1 MPGGG
6 TPADGR
12 WGRWWSR
19 RHAYAV
25 GAAAQIV
32 AAVNAKVTPATRP
45 GCASETMMGAMTA
58 AFAPPGPGQWALD
71 RSHFAGGTTPICQ
84 WLMEESMARGMRRVF
99 AEIGV
104 PADTLQAR
112 FVNGFMYTR
121 LRPLLRPDH
130 AAKKLPPEPILR
142 IVTHLHPAFRRRAKA
157 AATALRSRPWVDVA
171 HRWATQLRPA
181 VIAENRR
188 LQATN
193 PDVLDDA
200 PLGRHVAELLE
211 YCRDK
216 AELHFWLHGHDLGPI
231 ARYLH
236 AVQGWGIPP
245 ADALPA
251 LAGASPSTS
260 DPVRVLVRLRTLL
273 AEAGAA
279 PTTLDD
285 VRGVSPEA
293 AATLD
298 HYLTDRGHLLVTG
311 YDIVGLTLGEVP
323 GAVLASILDAVEP
336 PPIDDRAVA
345 GALRSRVREE
355 HRAEFDLVLGDARAV
370 MDMRDDNGPSTYEW
384 PVGLLRLA
392 LLAVGRRLV
401 SRGRIA
407 NAELALELTPAEAA
421 TVLDRDAPSGAEL
434 TRRGHERRALAQ
446 LTPPE
451 TLGPVEPAPS
461 LDVLPTPLDEIVAMV
476 RTALSLMGMA
486 GATQPERLMGVRI
499 GTSAYRGR
507 ARITASSEDAIEN
520 MEPRD
525 VLVVRVTSPAFNAVL
540 SIAGAVVTTEGGPL
554 SHAAV
559 LARELG
565 IPAVVGAAGALDLA
579 DGATV
584 EVDPRVGSVRVVT

>member
-1 MPGGG
+1 MPPRLGGCPRGGAAGGG
-6 TPADGR
+6 VGAGGDCLVGYGGR
-12 WGRWWSR
+12 WPMGALVVTASCLCRRGGCASCGRGQREGHSGDK
-19 RHAYAV
+19 AS
-25 GAAAQIV
+25 
-32 AAVNAKVTPATRP
+32 P
-45 GCASETMMGAMTA
+45 GCASETMMGPMTA

-104 PADTLQAR
+104 PADALEAR

-121 LRPLLRPDH
+121 LRPLLRPDR
-130 AAKKLPPEPILR
+130 AATKLPPEAVLR
-142 IVTHLHPAFRRRAKA
+142 IVTHLHPALRRRAKA
-157 AATALRSRPWVDVA
+157 AAAALGSRPWVDIA
-171 HRWATQLRPA
+171 HRWATELRPA

-193 PDVLDDA
+193 PEVLDDA

-260 DPVRVLVRLRTLL
+260 D
-273 AEAGAA
+273 
-279 PTTLDD
+279 
-285 VRGVSPEA
+285 
-293 AATLD
+293 
-298 HYLTDRGHLLVTG
+298 
-311 YDIVGLTLGEVP
+311 
-323 GAVLASILDAVEP
+323 
-336 PPIDDRAVA
+336 RA
-345 GALRSRVREE
+345 RVREE

-384 PVGLLRLA
+384 PVGLLRRA

-451 TLGPVEPAPS
+451 TLGPVEPAPP
-461 LDVLPTPLDEIVAMV
+461 LDVLPTPLDETVAMV

-486 GATQPERLMGVRI
+486 GATRPERLMGVGI

-507 ARITASSEDAIEN
+507 ARIAASSEDAIEN
-520 MEPRD
+520 MEPGD

>member
-1 MPGGG
+1 
-6 TPADGR
+6 
-12 WGRWWSR
+12 
-19 RHAYAV
+19 
-25 GAAAQIV
+25 
-32 AAVNAKVTPATRP
+32 
-45 GCASETMMGAMTA
+45 MMGAMTA

-121 LRPLLRPDH
+121 LRPLLRPNH
-130 AAKKLPPEPILR
+130 AATKLPPEPVLR
-142 IVTHLHPAFRRRAKA
+142 VVTHLHPAFRRRAKA
-157 AATALRSRPWVDVA
+157 AATALRNRPWVDVA

-188 LQATN
+188 LQATD
-193 PDVLDDA
+193 PEVLDDA
-200 PLGRHVAELLE
+200 SLGRHIAELLE
-211 YCRDK
+211 YCRDNV
-216 AELHFWLHGHDLGPI
+216 ELHFWLHGYDLGPI

-285 VRGVSPEA
+285 VRAVSPEA

-298 HYLTDRGHLLVTG
+298 HYLSDRGHLLVTG

-355 HRAEFDLVLGDARAV
+355 HRAAFDLVLGDARAV
-370 MDMRDDNGPSTYEW
+370 MDMRDDNGPSTCEW
-384 PVGLLRLA
+384 PVGLLRRA

-407 NAELALELTPAEAA
+407 NPELALELTPAEAA

-434 TRRGHERRALAQ
+434 SRRGHERRALAQ

-451 TLGPVEPAPS
+451 TLGPVEPAPP
-461 LDVLPTPLDEIVAMV
+461 LDVLPRPLDEIVAMV

-486 GATQPERLMGVRI
+486 GATQPERLMGVGI

-507 ARITASSEDAIEN
+507 ARIAASSEDAIEN
-520 MEPRD
+520 MEPGD
-525 VLVVRVTSPAFNAVL
+525 VLVVRATSPAFNTVL
-540 SIAGAVVTTEGGPL
+540 SIAGAVVTTDGGPL

>member
-1 MPGGG
+1 
-6 TPADGR
+6 
-12 WGRWWSR
+12 
-19 RHAYAV
+19 
-25 GAAAQIV
+25 
-32 AAVNAKVTPATRP
+32 
-45 GCASETMMGAMTA
+45 MMGAMTA

-130 AAKKLPPEPILR
+130 AATKLPPEPILR
-142 IVTHLHPAFRRRAKA
+142 VVTHLHPAFRRRAKA
-157 AATALRSRPWVDVA
+157 AATALGNRPWVDVA
-171 HRWATQLRPA
+171 HRWATELRPA

-188 LQATN
+188 LQATD
-193 PDVLDDA
+193 PEVLDDA
-200 PLGRHVAELLE
+200 TLGRHVAELLE

-245 ADALPA
+245 AEALPA

-273 AEAGAA
+273 AEADAA
-279 PTTLDD
+279 PSSLDD
-285 VRGVSPEA
+285 VRAVSPEA

-298 HYLTDRGHLLVTG
+298 RYLTDRGHLLVTG

-345 GALRSRVREE
+345 GALRARVREE
-355 HRAEFDLVLGDARAV
+355 HRTEFDLVLGDARAV

-384 PVGLLRLA
+384 PVGLLRRA

-401 SRGRIA
+401 SRGWIA

-421 TVLDRDAPSGAEL
+421 TVLDRDAPSAAEL
-434 TRRGHERRALAQ
+434 SRRGHERRALAQ

-451 TLGPVEPAPS
+451 TLGPVEPAPP
-461 LDVLPTPLDEIVAMV
+461 LDVLPTPLDETVAMV

-486 GATQPERLMGVRI
+486 GATRPERLMGVGI

-507 ARITASSEDAIEN
+507 ARIAASSEDAIEN
-520 MEPRD
+520 MEPGD

>member
-1 MPGGG
+1 M
-6 TPADGR
+6 
-12 WGRWWSR
+12 
-19 RHAYAV
+19 
-25 GAAAQIV
+25 
-32 AAVNAKVTPATRP
+32 AT
-45 GCASETMMGAMTA
+45 
-58 AFAPPGPGQWALD
+58 AFTPPGPGQWAFD

-84 WLMEESMARGMRRVF
+84 WLMEESMAKGMRRVF

-130 AAKKLPPEPILR
+130 AGTKLPPKPVLR

-157 AATALRSRPWVDVA
+157 AATALRSRPWVEVA
-171 HRWATQLRPA
+171 HRWETQLRPA

-188 LQATN
+188 LQATD
-193 PDVLDDA
+193 PEALDDA
-200 PLGRHVAELLE
+200 ALGRHVAELLE
-211 YCRDK
+211 HCRDK

-236 AVQGWGIPP
+236 AVEGWGIPP

-260 DPVRVLVRLRTLL
+260 DPVRVLVHLRTLL
-273 AEAGAA
+273 AEAGAT
-279 PTTLDD
+279 PTSLDD
-285 VRGVSPEA
+285 VRAVSPEA
-293 AATLD
+293 AAALD

-311 YDIVGLTLGEVP
+311 YDVVGLTLAELP
-323 GAVLASILDAVEP
+323 GTVLASILDAVEP
-336 PPIDDRAVA
+336 PAIDHCALA
-345 GALRSRVREE
+345 GALRSRVPEE

-384 PVGLLRLA
+384 PVGLLRRA

-401 SRGRIA
+401 SRDRIA
-407 NAELALELTPAEAA
+407 YADLALELTPAEAA
-421 TVLDRDAPSGAEL
+421 TVLDRNAPSGAEL
-434 TRRGHERRALAQ
+434 TRRAEERQARAR

-451 TLGPVEPAPS
+451 TLGPVEPAPP
-461 LDVLPTPLDEIVAMV
+461 LDVLPTPLDETVAMV
-476 RTALSLMGMA
+476 QTALSLMGMA
-486 GATQPERLMGVRI
+486 GATRVERLMGAGI

-507 ARITASSEDAIEN
+507 ARIATSPEDAIES
-520 MEPRD
+520 MEPGD

-540 SIAGAVVTTEGGPL
+540 SFAGAVVTAEGGPL

-565 IPAVVGAAGALDLA
+565 IPAVVGVAGALELA

-584 EVDPRVGSVRVVT
+584 EVDPRVGSVRVVA

>member
-1 MPGGG
+1 
-6 TPADGR
+6 
-12 WGRWWSR
+12 
-19 RHAYAV
+19 
-25 GAAAQIV
+25 
-32 AAVNAKVTPATRP
+32 
-45 GCASETMMGAMTA
+45 MMGAMTA

-130 AAKKLPPEPILR
+130 AATKLPPEPILR

-157 AATALRSRPWVDVA
+157 AATALGSRPWVDVA

-181 VIAENRR
+181 VIAENRH

-193 PDVLDDA
+193 PEVLDDA

-273 AEAGAA
+273 TEAGAA
-279 PTTLDD
+279 PTTLED
-285 VRGVSPEA
+285 VRAVSPEA

-345 GALRSRVREE
+345 G
-355 HRAEFDLVLGDARAV
+355 
-370 MDMRDDNGPSTYEW
+370 
-384 PVGLLRLA
+384 
-392 LLAVGRRLV
+392 
-401 SRGRIA
+401 
-407 NAELALELTPAEAA
+407 
-421 TVLDRDAPSGAEL
+421 
-434 TRRGHERRALAQ
+434 
-446 LTPPE
+446 
-451 TLGPVEPAPS
+451 TLGPGCGKSTAPS
-461 LDVLPTPLDEIVAMV
+461 STSCSATPGQLWICGTTTARRPTSGRSGCCAGRCSPWVGGWCHGAGLPT
-476 RTALSLMGMA
+476 R
-486 GATQPERLMGVRI
+486 
-499 GTSAYRGR
+499 
-507 ARITASSEDAIEN
+507 SS
-520 MEPRD
+520 R
-525 VLVVRVTSPAFNAVL
+525 S
-540 SIAGAVVTTEGGPL
+540 S
-554 SHAAV
+554 
-559 LARELG
+559 
-565 IPAVVGAAGALDLA
+565 
-579 DGATV
+579 
-584 EVDPRVGSVRVVT
+584 

>member
-1 MPGGG
+1 
-6 TPADGR
+6 
-12 WGRWWSR
+12 
-19 RHAYAV
+19 
-25 GAAAQIV
+25 
-32 AAVNAKVTPATRP
+32 
-45 GCASETMMGAMTA
+45 MMGAMTV

-104 PADTLQAR
+104 PADALQAR

-130 AAKKLPPEPILR
+130 AATKLPPEAFLR

-193 PDVLDDA
+193 PEVLDDA

-216 AELHFWLHGHDLGPI
+216 AEMHFWLHGHDLGPI

-245 ADALPA
+245 AEALPA
-251 LAGASPSTS
+251 LAGASPSSS
-260 DPVRVLVRLRTLL
+260 DPIRVLVRLRTLL
-273 AEAGAA
+273 VEAGAA

-285 VRGVSPEA
+285 VRAVSPEA

-298 HYLTDRGHLLVTG
+298 HYLTDRGDLLVTG

-323 GAVLASILDAVEP
+323 GVVLASILDAVEP
-336 PPIDDRAVA
+336 PTIDDRAVG

-384 PVGLLRLA
+384 PVGLLRRA

-434 TRRGHERRALAQ
+434 TRRGHKRRALAQ

-451 TLGPVEPAPS
+451 TLGPVEPAPP
-461 LDVLPTPLDEIVAMV
+461 LDVLPTPLDETVAMV

-486 GATQPERLMGVRI
+486 GATRPERLMGAGI

-507 ARITASSEDAIEN
+507 ARIAASSEDAIEN
-520 MEPRD
+520 MEPGD

>member
-1 MPGGG
+1 
-6 TPADGR
+6 
-12 WGRWWSR
+12 
-19 RHAYAV
+19 
-25 GAAAQIV
+25 
-32 AAVNAKVTPATRP
+32 
-45 GCASETMMGAMTA
+45 MMGAMTA

-121 LRPLLRPDH
+121 LRPLLRPNH
-130 AAKKLPPEPILR
+130 AATKLPPEPVLR
-142 IVTHLHPAFRRRAKA
+142 VVTHLHPAFRRRAKA
-157 AATALRSRPWVDVA
+157 AATALRNRPWVDVA

-188 LQATN
+188 LQATD
-193 PDVLDDA
+193 PEVLDDA
-200 PLGRHVAELLE
+200 SLGRHIAELLE
-211 YCRDK
+211 YCRDNV
-216 AELHFWLHGHDLGPI
+216 ELHFWLHGYDLGPI

-285 VRGVSPEA
+285 VRAVSPEA

-298 HYLTDRGHLLVTG
+298 HYLSDRGHLLVTG

-355 HRAEFDLVLGDARAV
+355 HRAAFDLVLGDARAV
-370 MDMRDDNGPSTYEW
+370 MDMRDDNGPSTCEW
-384 PVGLLRLA
+384 PVGLLRRA

-407 NAELALELTPAEAA
+407 NPELALELTPAEAA

-434 TRRGHERRALAQ
+434 SRRGHERRALAQ

-451 TLGPVEPAPS
+451 TLGPVEPAPP

-486 GATQPERLMGVRI
+486 GATQPERLMGVGI

-507 ARITASSEDAIEN
+507 ARIAASSEDAIEN
-520 MEPRD
+520 MEPGD
-525 VLVVRVTSPAFNAVL
+525 VLVVRATSPAFNTVL
-540 SIAGAVVTTEGGPL
+540 SIAGAVVTTDGGPL